1 MDEKHIVVLGGSFNP
16 PTIAHQK
23 IMEHAMI
30 AASADTGIF
39 VPSSDA
45 YVTRKMSKAKTDN
58 QVYPENERAA
68 MLIFHTDENTTI
80 SMTEYGDD
88 GRGHTYE
95 TLCKIQEAYPD
106 ARIWFVIGDDKLDI
120 MTRWRNHEALLKK
133 FFFVVL
139 TRNGTDVQKKLRN
152 HPVLRF
158 HVHHFVVCKSP
169 DEINE
174 ISSTKCRE
182 MINREEWNELEQ
194 RGYMNKNVIDY
205 IRRRHGKQK

>member
-1 MDEKHIVVLGGSFNP
+1 MNEKHIVVLGGSFNP
-16 PTIAHQK
+16 PTTAHQK

-39 VPSSDA
+39 VPSSNA
-45 YVTRKMSKAKTDN
+45 YVTRKMSKTETDN

-68 MLIFHTDENTTI
+68 MLIFYTDENTTI

-106 ARIWFVIGDDKLDI
+106 AQIWFVIGDDKLDI
-120 MTRWRNHEALLKK
+120 MTRWRNHEELLKK

-139 TRNGTDVQKKLRN
+139 TRSGADVQKKLRN
-152 HPVLRF
+152 HPILRF

-182 MINREEWNELEQ
+182 MINREEWDELEQ

-205 IRRRHGKQK
+205 IRRRHGKQN